1 MLVGGGLGDQG
12 CKDREAQGGQAFTHA
27 GDEGGVGRGVLR
39 VDELEV
45 HVQPPVPLL
54 LNGLQ
59 QAGRQAVLHRPVGE
73 DSVGQLV
80 GEGALLSEGGQVE
93 QGPYPHGLGRVDEGL
108 VVQRDKSALGGDAVG
123 EGGHGGEE
131 GESLAQKGRVDL
143 RVGVAAHREGALL
156 LLLEGEDQLLA
167 GEGGFPALQLGVVP
181 QKLAQGDPAPLG
193 GLGQGLPR
201 LEDQG
206 LLGVLDHQRL
216 PHRQP
221 AGVRGPVI

>member
-1 MLVGGGLGDQG
+1 M
-12 CKDREAQGGQAFTHA
+12 K
-27 GDEGGVGRGVLR
+27 
-39 VDELEV
+39 
-45 HVQPPVPLL
+45 
-54 LNGLQ
+54 
-59 QAGRQAVLHRPVGE
+59 
-73 DSVGQLV
+73 
-80 GEGALLSEGGQVE
+80 

-108 VVQRDKSALGGDAVG
+108 VVQGDKSALGGDAVG

-201 LEDQG
+201 PEDQG
-206 LLGVLDHQRL
+206 LPGVLDHQRL

-221 AGVRGPVI
+221 AGVRGPVIQQQAGHGDPVLLGDPVEGVPGLHHMNVHGVPPQPFRVTKSSLA